1 MKGAVIIRV
10 TGIWGVSDDCKQHN
24 RRWWME
30 TICYNEYGGSDERY
44 WEVDWVL
51 TKEGKPTGMNHL
63 FWKEICPASK
73 SHSVSPFIILV
84 QKVHHI
90 VNI

>member
-1 MKGAVIIRV
+1 
-10 TGIWGVSDDCKQHN
+10 
-24 RRWWME
+24 ME

-63 FWKEICPASK
+63 FWKIAK
-73 SHSVSPFIILV
+73 GSVLYFVGKKNLTYLKGLISQVVRVL
-84 QKVHHI
+84 H
-90 VNI
+90 